1 MSRPTKNITEEQK
14 KEAKRLARKKYVLK
28 NKLKVLEQQKKW
40 KINNFGLK
48 TKLSDDEKKEKIKT
62 QKKEWVKNN
71 KTKINESVKK
81 YRKNNPDKV
90 KEQHNKSVK
99 KRKSVDEL
107 FRLKCRVRSS
117 ISKTLKR
124 FNVNKN
130 DKTSDILGC
139 SFEEFKIYLES
150 KFEPWMNWDNYGK
163 YNGTPN
169 YGWDIDH
176 IEPLSSAKTEESVLQ
191 LCNYTNLQPL
201 CSKIN
206 RDIKKD
212 LNTQTIMLE
221 LSMDF

>member
-1 MSRPTKNITEEQK
+1 MKTQEEK
-14 KEAKRLARKKYVLK
+14 KKYMKAWHAL
-28 NKLKVLEQQKKW
+28 NKQNQKDYVKVNKA
-40 KINNFGLK
+40 KIAK
-48 TKLSDDEKKEKIKT
+48 
-62 QKKEWVKNN
+62 QKKEWAEANPD
-71 KTKINESVKK
+71 KISESIGKWKK
-81 YRKNNPDKV
+81 INPDKV
-90 KEQHNKSVK
+90 KEQYNKSVK
-99 KRKSVDEL
+99 KRKAVDEL
-107 FRLKCRVRSS
+107 FTLKCRVRSS
-117 ISKTLKR
+117 ISKILKR

-130 DKTSDILGC
+130 YKTSDILGC

-150 KFEPWMNWDNYGK
+150 KFESWMNWDNYGK
-163 YNGTPN
+163 YNGTEG

-206 RDIKKD
+206 IDIKKD

>member
-1 MSRPTKNITEEQK
+1 MKTQEEK
-14 KEAKRLARKKYVLK
+14 KKYMKAWHAL
-28 NKLKVLEQQKKW
+28 NKQNQKDYVKVNKA
-40 KINNFGLK
+40 KIAK
-48 TKLSDDEKKEKIKT
+48 
-62 QKKEWVKNN
+62 QKKEWA
-71 KTKINESVKK
+71 EA
-81 YRKNNPDKV
+81 NPDKISESIEKWKKINPDKI
-90 KEQHNKSVK
+90 KEQYNKSVK
-99 KRKSVDEL
+99 KRKAVDEL

-150 KFEPWMNWDNYGK
+150 KFESWMNWDNYGK
-163 YNGTPN
+163 YNGTEG

-176 IEPLSSAKTEESVLQ
+176 IEPLSSAKTEESVFK